1 MAKKLTSFPGEGLPI
16 LDRGPAEPTYTEL
29 KKVTKDNVTIEII
42 MMALTALA
50 YRAGKP
56 ANAVRD
62 MAEMGYEVTYA
73 QVKGW
78 SESKEYEEDYARI
91 RDNFSRTSEAEMV
104 REMRDTIHQAS
115 EAERLAIEHVV
126 TSFEGATRIT
136 AKDASQAAFNLS
148 RVKQN
153 NVDKLQTLLGRPT
166 QIIEDRSAEQA
177 IKRLI
182 AKRIIKPI
190 TEDSN
195 DESGE

>member
-1 MAKKLTSFPGEGLPI
+1 MRQLNKLPGDPDNLGLPV
-16 LDRGPAEPTYTEL
+16 EPP
-29 KKVTKDNVTIEII
+29 KNVVKVTKDNVTIEII
-42 MMALTALA
+42 MKALTALA

-62 MAEMGYEVTYA
+62 MLEMGYEVTYQ
-73 QVKGW
+73 QVKNW
-78 SESKEYEEDYARI
+78 SESKEYETDYARI

-115 EAERLAIEHVV
+115 EAERLAIER
-126 TSFEGATRIT
+126 TISGFEKQIS

-190 TEDSN
+190 TEEVD
-195 DESGE
+195 DG